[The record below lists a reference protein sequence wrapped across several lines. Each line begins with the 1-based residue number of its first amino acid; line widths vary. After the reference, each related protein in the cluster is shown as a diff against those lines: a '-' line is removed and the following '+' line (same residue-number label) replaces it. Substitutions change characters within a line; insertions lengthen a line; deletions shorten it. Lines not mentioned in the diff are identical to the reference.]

1 MFFKKKK
8 KPAEEGAVKKIDK
21 LIMGAIIGG
30 AIASVL
36 GLSIKSRRDKKEKQK
51 HENENNFDDQE

>member
-8 KPAEEGAVKKIDK
+8 KEEGTVKKIDK

-36 GLSIKSRRDKKEKQK
+36 GLSMKSRRDKKEKQRR
-51 HENENNFDDQE
+51 ENENNFDDQE